1 MNQHSD
7 TEKKLT
13 RWSVII
19 VSAGLLLT
27 FMQLVAQ
34 IAIGLGWTKKPSG
47 DLGSFYIG
55 VVVLLIGVALMA
67 VISLSARRDS
77 ITQASDSSDQSSGI

>member
-1 MNQHSD
+1 MNEGSD
-7 TEKKLT
+7 TERKLT
-13 RWSVII
+13 LWGGII

-34 IAIGLGWTKKPSG
+34 IVIGLGLAKKPSG

-67 VISLSARRDS
+67 IISLSSRWRSDVP
-77 ITQASDSSDQSSGI
+77 ASDSTDPSSGI